1 MLKQCLIPVL
11 MSSAILSACGGG
23 GGGSDAISTTAAA
36 NAAAQGSASAQNP
49 SSSSTPSGPSNS
61 STTSGPTNPS
71 NPSTKL
77 LPPPTLSFSDTGI
90 SLSDGLTQDGKWTV
104 SSLQGLGWE
113 YSLDL
118 GQSWTAGTGNFF
130 VVQGDGPKMIWV
142 RTRDD
147 QGNTSE
153 IVKVTCTL
161 DTTAPAALQTV
172 SASQAGLRK
181 VSFIGLEPQARW
193 EYRLDPKGS
202 WLAGSGAH
210 LWLAGNGLSRLE
222 TRQIDAAGN
231 ISAPTSLDLAQA
243 GGDDRIE
250 FSNNPLAPS
259 KLSAAPPAG
268 EALLLHGSVRD
279 PDKDYILITIPASQA
294 LRSLKLVH
302 YASDDKIAFFA
313 IQRAAV
319 FDAGIDTSRM
329 IAFGHFGPEKLGDN
343 LLASLS
349 LAQRASGPM
358 VLWVQQTGSLST
370 DYVFELMLET
380 NP

>member
-1 MLKQCLIPVL
+1 TGSNRAA
-11 MSSAILSACGGG
+11 SSGQN
-23 GGGSDAISTTAAA
+23 
-36 NAAAQGSASAQNP
+36 NAAQTSPSQSVPDNASGSAKS
-49 SSSSTPSGPSNS
+49 
-61 STTSGPTNPS
+61 
-71 NPSTKL
+71 
-77 LPPPTLSFSDTGI
+77 LPKPTLSFSDTGF
-90 SLSDGLTQDGKWTV
+90 SLSDGLTKDGRWTV
-104 SSLQGLGWE
+104 SGLNGLGWE
-113 YSLDL
+113 YSLDM
-118 GQSWTAGTGNFF
+118 GQSWIPGSGNFF

>member
-1 MLKQCLIPVL
+1 
-11 MSSAILSACGGG
+11 
-23 GGGSDAISTTAAA
+23 
-36 NAAAQGSASAQNP
+36 
-49 SSSSTPSGPSNS
+49 
-61 STTSGPTNPS
+61 
-71 NPSTKL
+71 
-77 LPPPTLSFSDTGI
+77 
-90 SLSDGLTQDGKWTV
+90 
-104 SSLQGLGWE
+104 
-113 YSLDL
+113 
-118 GQSWTAGTGNFF
+118 
-130 VVQGDGPKMIWV
+130 
-142 RTRDD
+142 
-147 QGNTSE
+147 
-153 IVKVTCTL
+153 
-161 DTTAPAALQTV
+161 
-172 SASQAGLRK
+172 
-181 VSFIGLEPQARW
+181 
-193 EYRLDPKGS
+193 
-202 WLAGSGAH
+202 
-210 LWLAGNGLSRLE
+210 
-222 TRQIDAAGN
+222 
-231 ISAPTSLDLAQA
+231 TSLDLAQA